1 MNYTYLYSTLI
12 QSPRLDIHNI
22 VHPNVWQW
30 AVWVFQ
36 KPPDCQNREGLAA
49 YSWAWTLYTV
59 ELPPIVWPYI
69 KKDILH
75 AWKLERIID
84 QLLPSKTNCFLR
96 KLRSST
102 CSSMLARQINQL
114 LPPANSDAP
123 YLLPPSL
130 PYLRP
135 PVHSYPPPLVVPFH
149 LNSYNLARK
158 PCSRHPTQSVTSP
171 KEKAKVLDPQL
182 HFHLHKT

>member
-1 MNYTYLYSTLI
+1 MHGN
-12 QSPRLDIHNI
+12 
-22 VHPNVWQW
+22 
-30 AVWVFQ
+30 
-36 KPPDCQNREGLAA
+36 
-49 YSWAWTLYTV
+49 
-59 ELPPIVWPYI
+59 
-69 KKDILH
+69 
-75 AWKLERIID
+75 WKG
-84 QLLPSKTNCFLR
+84 SSTNCFLR

-135 PVHSYPPPLVVPFH
+135 AVHSYPPPLVVPFH

-158 PCSRHPTQSVTSP
+158 PCSHHPTQSVTSP

-182 HFHLHKT
+182 RFHLHKT

>member
-1 MNYTYLYSTLI
+1 MHGN
-12 QSPRLDIHNI
+12 
-22 VHPNVWQW
+22 
-30 AVWVFQ
+30 
-36 KPPDCQNREGLAA
+36 
-49 YSWAWTLYTV
+49 
-59 ELPPIVWPYI
+59 
-69 KKDILH
+69 
-75 AWKLERIID
+75 WKG
-84 QLLPSKTNCFLR
+84 SSTNCFLR

-182 HFHLHKT
+182 HFHLHKSTKPSKILNLGNYEQRYIQLKHDQLVVRLVDTQCHLSWI